1 MTPWGYMKLRFLLS
15 PIDRYISR
23 LSIVQK
29 IGYGYSLS
37 IGMAV
42 VGTSI
47 GLIVGNYYQ
56 RQAQTQLQAIQQEHD
71 FLKELETGIWQVQFH
86 PQELASVVGQP
97 VWFKYETSKFLTL
110 IERLKKINYNF
121 DRAIQNKSSQL
132 LVESE
137 LLRLLQN
144 YREVLDL
151 YADLIK
157 QLWTELEPDNW
168 QKEEIELAQQRVLNA
183 NTSKKAIDIRI
194 RFDKISERL
203 NKLINVADKNQIK
216 ANNQLVYA
224 ETLRSQIIIGAM
236 LLSAAIAAILAF
248 YTSRA
253 IASPLKAVTHI
264 AQQVT
269 AESNFNLQATVSTT
283 DEVGLLALSLNQLIQ
298 WVGEYTRELNLARQR
313 EEKRTAELT
322 KVLEDLQETQAQ
334 LIQTEKMSS
343 LGQMVAGIAH
353 EIKNPV
359 NFIYGN
365 ISPLE
370 EYTQDFF
377 NLLNLYQKLCPPKH
391 YPEIETLMAN
401 IDFAYINEDLPKII
415 YSIKIGTER
424 IKKIVLSLRNF
435 SRLDEAEVKA
445 VDLHEGIDST
455 LLILS
460 HRLKQGVA
468 IIQNYGDLPLV
479 ECHQA
484 QVNQVFMNIIGNA
497 IDAMLDSDT
506 EIKKIAIATEKVGEN
521 RVRIEIRDNGPG
533 IPPEIIDKIFDPF
546 FTTKPA
552 GKGTGLGLSI
562 CYQIIE
568 KHGGNIVVKSKPE
581 KGTEFEIFLPI
592 FSKVTM
598 SSKIE
603 AEAKVEAK
611 AELEAK
617 AKAT

>member
-1 MTPWGYMKLRFLLS
+1 MTRWGYMKLTKVFS
-15 PIDRYISR
+15 PIKRYIIS

-47 GLIVGNYYQ
+47 GLMVGDYYQ
-56 RQAQTQLQAIQQEHD
+56 RQAQAQLKAIQKEYI

-86 PQELASVVGQP
+86 PQQLASVVGQP
-97 VWFKYETSKFLTL
+97 VWFKYETSKFIAR
-110 IERLKKINYNF
+110 IERLNEVNYNF
-121 DRAIQNKSSQL
+121 NRIIDNQSSKSVVDL
-132 LVESE
+132 EIVT
-137 LLRLLQN
+137 LLQN
-144 YREVLDL
+144 YREALDL
-151 YADLIK
+151 YRNLMK
-157 QLWTELEPDNW
+157 QLWKELDQNNLQE
-168 QKEEIELAQQRVLNA
+168 EEIKFAIQKVLNA
-183 NTSKKAIDIRI
+183 NAEKKAIEIRI
-194 RFDKISERL
+194 RFEKISEKL
-203 NKLINVADKNQIK
+203 DTLINVINTKQIR
-216 ANNQLVYA
+216 ANNKLLYA

-269 AESNFNLQATVSTT
+269 AESNFKLQATVSTT

-298 WVGEYTRELNLARQR
+298 WVGDYTRELNLARQR
-313 EEKRTAELT
+313 EEKRTEELT

-353 EIKNPV
+353 EINNPV
-359 NFIYGN
+359 NFIHGN
-365 ISPLE
+365 INPLK
-370 EYTQDFF
+370 EYTQDLF
-377 NLLNLYQKLCPPKH
+377 NLLALYQKLCPPK
-391 YPEIETLMAN
+391 YYTEIETLIDN
-401 IDFAYINEDLPKII
+401 IDFAYINEDLPRII
-415 YSIKIGTER
+415 DSIKIGSER
-424 IKKIVLSLRNF
+424 IQKIVLSLRNF

-445 VDLHEGIDST
+445 ADLHEGIDST

-506 EIKKIAIATEKVGEN
+506 QIKRIAIATEKIGEN
-521 RVRIEIRDNGPG
+521 RVTVKIRDNGPG

-568 KHGGNIVVKSKPE
+568 KHGGNIAVNSPPG
-581 KGTEFEIFLPI
+581 KGTEFEISLPI
-592 FSKVTM
+592 FSKVTT
-598 SSKIE
+598 SSQIE
-603 AEAKVEAK
+603 AEAKVK
-611 AELEAK
+611 
-617 AKAT
+617 